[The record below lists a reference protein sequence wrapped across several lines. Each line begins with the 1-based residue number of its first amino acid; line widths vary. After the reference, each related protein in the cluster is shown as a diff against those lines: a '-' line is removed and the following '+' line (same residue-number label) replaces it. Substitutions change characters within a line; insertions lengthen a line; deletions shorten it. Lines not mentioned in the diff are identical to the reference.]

1 MQKFLQ
7 MKRLS
12 LLIIFFCT
20 LVSYAQNSKDADSTK
35 TWTNK
40 GKFSLLISQT
50 AFNSEWLGG
59 GTSNYA
65 GNVVINYD
73 LNYKKNKIEW
83 DTKFLI
89 DYGITK
95 NDNQEFTRKTNDRF
109 EINSIIGKR
118 LKDTKWY
125 VTGNLNFRTQMADG
139 YIFGEDENGNEIRT
153 LQTEILS
160 PAYMNFGLGFQWK
173 KNDQLKVNI
182 APLSGR
188 LILANDKFTTTPG
201 YQDGDFFGLDEGKSV
216 REEFGASL
224 NGQAEFNLM
233 KNVSVENILNL
244 YSNYLEDP
252 QNVDID
258 YTLNLLLKV
267 NKYIS
272 TNFTF
277 QAIYDDNAI
286 RGFQIREVLGAGLTY
301 EF

>member
-1 MQKFLQ
+1 MEKFL
-7 MKRLS
+7 
-12 LLIIFFCT
+12 T
-20 LVSYAQNSKDADSTK
+20 LVFLVISCLTYAQDKQENDSIDH
-35 TWTNK
+35 WTSK

-73 LNYKKNKIEW
+73 INYKKELIEW

-109 EINSIIGKR
+109 EINSIIGR
-118 LKDTKWY
+118 SINESNWY
-125 VTGNLNFRTQMADG
+125 FTGNLNFRTQFDKG
-139 YIFGEDENGNEIRT
+139 YVFGEDENGNETRT
-153 LQTEILS
+153 LQTEFLS
-160 PAYMNFGLGFQWK
+160 PAYTNFGLGIQWK
-173 KNDQLKVNI
+173 KSDRLKVNV

-201 YQDGDFFGLDEGKSV
+201 YQDGDFFGLDEGETI

-224 NGQAEFNLM
+224 NGIAEFDLM
-233 KNVSVENILNL
+233 KNISVENILNL

-252 QNVDID
+252 QNIDMD
-258 YTLNLLLKV
+258 YTFNLNLKV

-286 RGFQIREVLGAGLTY
+286 KGFQIREVLGAGLTY

>member
-1 MQKFLQ
+1 M
-7 MKRLS
+7 RLFI
-12 LLIIFFCT
+12 LILFSI
-20 LVSYAQNSKDADSTK
+20 LSYQCIQGQVTDTSDTTK
-35 TWTNK
+35 TWTNN

-50 AFNSEWLGG
+50 SFNSEWLGG

-73 LNYKKNKIEW
+73 ISYKKEKIEW
-83 DTKFLI
+83 DTKFLV

-95 NDNQEFTRKTNDRF
+95 NDNQEFNRKTSDRF
-109 EINSIIGKR
+109 EINSIIGQKLR
-118 LKDTKWY
+118 DSNWF
-125 VTGNLNFRTQMADG
+125 VTGNFNFRTQLANG
-139 YIFGEDENGNEIRT
+139 YSFGEDANNNETRT
-153 LQTEILS
+153 LQTEFLS
-160 PAYMNFGLGFQWK
+160 PAYMNFGLGLQWK
-173 KNDQLKVNI
+173 KNNRLKINI

-188 LILANDKFTTTPG
+188 LILANNKFTTTTG

-224 NGQAEFNLM
+224 NGLAKFDLM
-233 KNVSVENILNL
+233 DNIALENILNL
-244 YSNYLEDP
+244 YANYLEDP
-252 QNVDID
+252 QNIDVD

-286 RGFQIREVLGAGLTY
+286 QGFQIREVFGAGLTY

>member
-1 MQKFLQ
+1 
-7 MKRLS
+7 MKRVFLL
-12 LLIIFFCT
+12 LLIATTSIVYSQDKT
-20 LVSYAQNSKDADSTK
+20 KNDTVQN
-35 TWTNK
+35 WTSN

-50 AFNSEWLGG
+50 AFNEEWLGG

-65 GNVVINYD
+65 GNIIVNYD

-95 NDNQEFTRKTNDRF
+95 NDNQAFTRKTNDRF
-109 EINSIIGKR
+109 EINSIIGR
-118 LKDTKWY
+118 SIKDTKWFY
-125 VTGNLNFRTQMADG
+125 TGNFNFRTQFDKG
-139 YIFGEDENGNEIRT
+139 YVFGEDENGNETRT
-153 LQTEILS
+153 LQTEFLS
-160 PAYMNFGLGFQWK
+160 PAYTNFGIGMQWK
-173 KNDQLKVNI
+173 ESDNLKVNI
-182 APLSGR
+182 APISGR
-188 LILANDKFTTTPG
+188 LILADKKFTTTPD
-201 YQDGDFFGLDEGKSV
+201 YQDGDFFGLDEGATV

-224 NGQAEFNLM
+224 NATAAFDLM
-233 KNVSVENILNL
+233 KNISVENILNL

-258 YTLNLLLKV
+258 YTLNLTLKV

-286 RGFQIREVLGAGLTY
+286 KGFQVREVLGAGLTY

>member
-1 MQKFLQ
+1 MKKVFFL
-7 MKRLS
+7 
-12 LLIIFFCT
+12 LLITTSSVIYSQDNKKNDT
-20 LVSYAQNSKDADSTK
+20 VKH
-35 TWTNK
+35 WTNN

-50 AFNSEWLGG
+50 AFNEEWLGG

-83 DTKFLI
+83 DTKLLI
-89 DYGITK
+89 DYGVTK

-109 EINSIIGKR
+109 EINSIVGRSINN
-118 LKDTKWY
+118 TNWY
-125 VTGNLNFRTQMADG
+125 YTGNFNFRTQFDKG
-139 YIFGEDENGNEIRT
+139 YVFGEDEEGNETRT
-153 LQTEILS
+153 LQTEFLS
-160 PAYMNFGLGFQWK
+160 PAYTNFGIGMQWK
-173 KNDQLKVNI
+173 KSDHLKVNI
-182 APLSGR
+182 APISGR
-188 LILANDKFTTTPG
+188 LILADKKFTTTPG
-201 YQDGDFFGLDEGKSV
+201 YQDGDFFGLDQGSTV

-224 NGQAEFNLM
+224 NGTAAFDLM
-233 KNVSVENILNL
+233 KNISAENILNL

-258 YTLNLLLKV
+258 YTLNLTLKV

>member
-1 MQKFLQ
+1 MKKVFFL
-7 MKRLS
+7 
-12 LLIIFFCT
+12 LLITTSSIIYSQDNKKNDT
-20 LVSYAQNSKDADSTK
+20 IKH
-35 TWTNK
+35 WTNN

-50 AFNSEWLGG
+50 AFNEEWLGG

-83 DTKFLI
+83 DTKLLI
-89 DYGITK
+89 DYGVTK

-109 EINSIIGKR
+109 EINSIVGSSINNSN
-118 LKDTKWY
+118 WY
-125 VTGNLNFRTQMADG
+125 YTGNFNFRTQFDKG
-139 YIFGEDENGNEIRT
+139 YVFGEDEEGNETRT
-153 LQTEILS
+153 LQTEFLS
-160 PAYMNFGLGFQWK
+160 PAYTNFGIGMQWK
-173 KNDQLKVNI
+173 KSDDLKVNI
-182 APLSGR
+182 APISGR
-188 LILANDKFTTTPG
+188 LILADKKFTTTPG
-201 YQDGDFFGLDEGKSV
+201 YQDGDFFGLDEGSTV

-224 NGQAEFNLM
+224 NGIAAFDVM
-233 KNVSVENILNL
+233 KNISVENILNL

-258 YTLNLLLKV
+258 YTLNLTLKV

>member
-1 MQKFLQ
+1 MKKMFLF
-7 MKRLS
+7 
-12 LLIIFFCT
+12 IICFCT
-20 LVSYAQNSKDADSTK
+20 TITFSQQSKDADSTK
-35 TWTNK
+35 VWTNK
-40 GKFSLLISQT
+40 GKFSLLISQS

-65 GNVVINYD
+65 GNLVINYD
-73 LNYKKNKIEW
+73 LSYKKEKIEW
-83 DTKFLI
+83 DTKFLL

-109 EINSIIGKR
+109 EINSIVGRRID
-118 LKDTKWY
+118 DTKWY
-125 VTGNLNFRTQMADG
+125 FTGNLNFRTQLADG
-139 YIFGEDENGNEIRT
+139 YTFREDESGDEIRT
-153 LQTEILS
+153 LQTELLS
-160 PAYMNFGLGFQWK
+160 PAYMNLGIGLQWK
-173 KNDQLKVNI
+173 KNDRLKINL
-182 APLSGR
+182 APVSGR

-224 NGQAEFNLM
+224 NGLAEFDLM
-233 KNVSVENILNL
+233 KNISVENLLNL
-244 YSNYLEDP
+244 YANYLEDP

-286 RGFQIREVLGAGLTY
+286 QGFQVREVLGAGLTY

>member
-1 MQKFLQ
+1 LQKNL
-7 MKRLS
+7 KLKKLT
-12 LLIIFFCT
+12 LLILIFSTTIFY
-20 LVSYAQNSKDADSTK
+20 SQNAKDADSTK
-35 TWTNK
+35 TWTNE
-40 GKFSLLISQT
+40 GKFSLLVSQT

-73 LNYKKNKIEW
+73 LNYKKDKIEW
-83 DTKFLI
+83 DTKFLL

-95 NDNQEFTRKTNDRF
+95 NDNQEFSRKTNDRF
-109 EINSIIGKR
+109 EINSIIGR
-118 LKDTKWY
+118 RIDDTNWY
-125 VTGNLNFRTQMADG
+125 LTGNLNFRTQLADG
-139 YIFGEDENGNEIRT
+139 YTFGEDENGNETRT
-153 LQTEILS
+153 LQTELLS
-160 PAYMNFGLGFQWK
+160 PAYMNFGIGFQWK
-173 KNDQLKVNI
+173 KNDRLKVNI
-182 APLSGR
+182 APVSGR

-201 YQDGDFFGLDEGKSV
+201 YQDGDFFGLDEGSSV

-224 NGQAEFNLM
+224 NGLAEFDLM
-233 KNVSVENILNL
+233 KNVSVENLLNL
-244 YSNYLEDP
+244 FANYLEDP

-272 TNFTF
+272 ANFTF

-286 RGFQIREVLGAGLTY
+286 QGFQIREVFGAGLTY

>member
-1 MQKFLQ
+1 MEKFL
-7 MKRLS
+7 
-12 LLIIFFCT
+12 T
-20 LVSYAQNSKDADSTK
+20 LVFLVISCLTYAQDKQENDNIDH
-35 TWTNK
+35 WTSK

-73 LNYKKNKIEW
+73 INYKKELIEW

-109 EINSIIGKR
+109 EINSIIGRSINKSN
-118 LKDTKWY
+118 WY
-125 VTGNLNFRTQMADG
+125 FTGNLNFRTQFDKG
-139 YIFGEDENGNEIRT
+139 YVFGEDENGNETRT
-153 LQTEILS
+153 LQTEFLS
-160 PAYMNFGLGFQWK
+160 PAYINFGLGIQWK
-173 KNDQLKVNI
+173 KSDRLKVNV

-201 YQDGDFFGLDEGKSV
+201 YQDGDFFGLDEGETI

-224 NGQAEFNLM
+224 NGIAEFDLM
-233 KNVSVENILNL
+233 KNISVENILNL

-252 QNVDID
+252 QNIDMD
-258 YTLNLLLKV
+258 YTFNLNLKV

-286 RGFQIREVLGAGLTY
+286 KGFQIREVLGAGLTY

>member
-1 MQKFLQ
+1 

-20 LVSYAQNSKDADSTK
+20 LVSFAQNSKDADSTK